1 MNPGLY
7 IGMLSGTSMDAVD
20 CALVSFD
27 KDTPVVHDF
36 LGTEIPLSTKSILAS
51 LIRNEAVD
59 LQLYGTAD
67 ILMGKLFAATALTMM
82 EKNNLTPEDII
93 AIGSHGQT
101 IWHQPLADEHDS
113 RFTIQIGDPNTIA
126 HLTGVTTV
134 ADFRRHDMA
143 AGGQGAPLAPA
154 FHQAIFGNSAT
165 PRVILNLGGIANI
178 TVLSAGTAPPFG
190 YDTGP
195 ANTLLDQW
203 IRHSLAREFDNNGS
217 WAQSGKINNTLLKL
231 LLDETYFSLPHPK
244 STGRELFNLKWLMD
258 KLAKMPVVIKAEDVQ
273 ATLLELS
280 ARTIANRI
288 KAHLSQG
295 EILVCGGGIHNQALM
310 QRLFALLPAFRI
322 ASTEHYGLNP
332 DCVEAVAFA
341 WFTRQTLQGTPIDF
355 SPFTGASKL
364 VIAGGIYKV

>member
-20 CALVSFD
+20 CVLVSFG
-27 KDTPVVHDF
+27 KGSPLVHDF
-36 LGTEIPLSTKSILAS
+36 RSFEIPLSTKKVLTH
-51 LIRNEAVD
+51 LIRNETID

-67 ILMGKLFAATALTMM
+67 ILTGKLFAASALSMM
-82 EKNNLTPEDII
+82 EKHNLAPEDII

-101 IWHQPLADEHDS
+101 IWHQPVADEHDS

-154 FHQAIFGNSAT
+154 FHQAIFGNSST

-178 TVLSAGTAPPFG
+178 TVLSAGSAPAFG

-203 IRHSLAREFDNNGS
+203 IHHSLAREFDDNGS
-217 WAQSGKINNTLLKL
+217 WAQSGKINNALLKL
-231 LLDETYFSLPHPK
+231 LRAERYFSLPHPK
-244 STGRELFNLKWLMD
+244 STGRELFNLNWLLTR
-258 KLAKMPVVIKAEDVQ
+258 LAKMPGQVKPEDVQ

-280 ARTIANRI
+280 ALTIADRI

-310 QRLFALLPAFRI
+310 QRLFALLPDFRI

-341 WFTRQTLQGTPIDF
+341 WFSKQTMLGAPIDF
-355 SPFTGASKL
+355 SPFTGASEP